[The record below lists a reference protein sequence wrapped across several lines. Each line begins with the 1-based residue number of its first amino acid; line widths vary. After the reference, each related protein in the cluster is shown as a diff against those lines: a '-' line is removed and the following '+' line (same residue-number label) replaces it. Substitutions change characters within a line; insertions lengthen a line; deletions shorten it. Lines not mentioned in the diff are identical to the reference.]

1 MFAAPPSANP
11 GYMVRCNGA
20 DRTLRSCYEQADEI
34 CEQEKRFVS
43 AILKIEESQSGSL
56 IARSLSFR
64 CNTEISYGNVSFP
77 DNAQVPTLKKNP
89 TIPQQ
94 LLLGK

>member
-1 MFAAPPSANP
+1 
-11 GYMVRCNGA
+11 MVRCNGA

-34 CEQEKRFVS
+34 CEQEKYFVS
-43 AILKIEESQSGSL
+43 AILKIEESQSGGL

-64 CNTEISYGNVSFP
+64 CNTEISYGNVGFP